1 MVVSGGTAN
10 IKAVEEIPYEEVIDT
25 SYGGAGALTSTE
37 FKEVGV
43 NLQVTATVTDGNN
56 IFLTVDTEQNVR
68 TGESERG
75 VPVVDTVVAQY
86 LVRAARA
93 ASLMGCRPFLVGIR
107 PEIAMVLVELG
118 IDMEGLVT
126 FSDLQSGVEHALR
139 ALGIVLVKGAAKPI
153 HAVVR

>member
-1 MVVSGGTAN
+1 MQGIIVMPLSGQ
-10 IKAVEEIPYEEVIDT
+10 ID
-25 SYGGAGALTSTE
+25 
-37 FKEVGV
+37 
-43 NLQVTATVTDGNN
+43 
-56 IFLTVDTEQNVR
+56 
-68 TGESERG
+68 SERARRIIDNLLAGIEEHDAKIAILDITG

-118 IDMEGLVT
+118 IDMEGLMT

-139 ALGIVLVKGAAKPI
+139 ALGMVLVKAAAKPI
-153 HAVVR
+153 HAIVR